1 MHALI
6 AENKSLT
13 CIAAAV
19 QLLINDISPSKEVLA
34 TVNALSLTIS
44 SGVRAVAPALF
55 TNITALGIQWGWAD
69 GHLVWFIFIAL
80 AALLIVVTRLLPDEG
95 SDKAQDAKQANGTT
109 SSTHPNDEA
118 EA

>member
-1 MHALI
+1 M
-6 AENKSLT
+6 
-13 CIAAAV
+13 
-19 QLLINDISPSKEVLA
+19 
-34 TVNALSLTIS
+34 NALSLTVS

-80 AALLIVVTRLLPDEG
+80 AALLIVVTRLLPDENP
-95 SDKAQDAKQANGTT
+95 SKAPDGKKQNGPA
-109 SSTHPNDEA
+109 SSTRPNDGA